1 MQNSV
6 HFPAIPEAAV
16 SLNNKQ
22 LTIHKELYRAIA
34 CFNALFFL
42 YLCRIIENIV
52 IMTKANKVLFITQ
65 EITPYVPESEMSL
78 VGRNLPQAIQEK
90 GREIR
95 TFMPKWG
102 NINERRNQ
110 LHEVIRL
117 SGMNLII
124 DDTDHPLIIKVAS
137 IQSARMQV
145 YFIDND
151 DYFQNRLQVTDEN
164 GEEYEDNDAR
174 AIFYARGV
182 LETVKK
188 LRWCP
193 DIIHCH
199 GWMTALAPLYI
210 KKAYKDEPSFR
221 DAKVIF
227 SLYEDDFKQPFHAD
241 FSNKLLLKGI
251 GKKDI
256 AGLKEPIDYTALCKL
271 AADFSDGIIQQSEHV
286 NEEVLNYARES
297 GKPVLEYQSPENF
310 AEACNDFYDKVWETE
325 QK

>member
-1 MQNSV
+1 M
-6 HFPAIPEAAV
+6 HY
-16 SLNNKQ
+16 
-22 LTIHKELYRAIA
+22 LYDNFIT
-34 CFNALFFL
+34 
-42 YLCRIIENIV
+42 
-52 IMTKANKVLFITQ
+52 MTAKKILFITQ
-65 EITPYVPESEMSL
+65 EITPYVPESTISTF
-78 VGRNLPQAIQEK
+78 GRYLPQSVQET

-151 DYFQNRLQVTDEN
+151 DYFQQRQMVADEN
-164 GEEYEDNDAR
+164 GVEYPDNDER
-174 AIFYARGV
+174 TIFYARGV

-199 GWMTALAPLYI
+199 GWISALVPIYI
-210 KKAYKDEPSFR
+210 KTAYCDEPSFR
-221 DAKVIF
+221 DSKVVF
-227 SLYEDDFKQPFHAD
+227 STFEDTFKTNFRDNYLSQ
-241 FSNKLLLKGI
+241 LLIKNMKPELTEGI
-251 GKKDI
+251 N
-256 AGLKEPIDYTALCKL
+256 LPINNLELCKL
-271 AADFSDGIIQQSEHV
+271 AIKYSDGLIENSPNVDPAIIQAAQEAGV
-286 NEEVLNYARES
+286 PVLNYP
-297 GKPVLEYQSPENF
+297 GNENYVDAF
-310 AEACNDFYDKVWETE
+310 NSFYDLVWSNGKEAEEETDE
-325 QK
+325 D

>member
-1 MQNSV
+1 MSSSC
-6 HFPAIPEAAV
+6 F
-16 SLNNKQ
+16 
-22 LTIHKELYRAIA
+22 IA
-34 CFNALFFL
+34 RFFL

-65 EITPYVPESEMSL
+65 EITPYVSESEMSL

-151 DYFQNRLQVTDEN
+151 DYFQNRLQVVDEN
-164 GEEYEDNDAR
+164 GVEYEDNDAR

-193 DIIHCH
+193 DVIHCH

-221 DAKVIF
+221 DAKVVF
-227 SLYEDDFKQPFHAD
+227 SLYDNDFKEPFHPD
-241 FSNKLLLKGI
+241 FASKLLLKGI
-251 GKKDI
+251 SKKDV
-256 AGLKEPIDYTALCKL
+256 ADLKEPVDYTALCKL
-271 AADFSDGIIQQSEHV
+271 AVDYSDGVIQQSEHV
-286 NEEVLNYARES
+286 NEKVIAYARQI
-297 GKPVLEYQSPENF
+297 GKPVLGYQSPEIF
-310 AEACNDFYDKVWETE
+310 ADACNDFYDQVWGAE
-325 QK
+325 

>member
-1 MQNSV
+1 MSSSC
-6 HFPAIPEAAV
+6 F
-16 SLNNKQ
+16 
-22 LTIHKELYRAIA
+22 IA
-34 CFNALFFL
+34 RFFL

-65 EITPYVPESEMSL
+65 EITPYVSESEMSL

-151 DYFQNRLQVTDEN
+151 DYFQNRLQVVDEN
-164 GEEYEDNDAR
+164 GVEYEDNDAR

-193 DIIHCH
+193 DVIHCH

-221 DAKVIF
+221 DAKVVF
-227 SLYEDDFKQPFHAD
+227 SLYDNDFKEPFHPD
-241 FSNKLLLKGI
+241 FASKLLLKGI
-251 GKKDI
+251 CKKDV
-256 AGLKEPIDYTALCKL
+256 ADLKEPVDYTALCKL
-271 AADFSDGIIQQSEHV
+271 AVDYSDGVIQQSEHV
-286 NEEVLNYARES
+286 NEKVIAYARQI
-297 GKPVLEYQSPENF
+297 GKPVLGYQSPEIF
-310 AEACNDFYDKVWETE
+310 ADACNDFYDQVWGAE
-325 QK
+325 